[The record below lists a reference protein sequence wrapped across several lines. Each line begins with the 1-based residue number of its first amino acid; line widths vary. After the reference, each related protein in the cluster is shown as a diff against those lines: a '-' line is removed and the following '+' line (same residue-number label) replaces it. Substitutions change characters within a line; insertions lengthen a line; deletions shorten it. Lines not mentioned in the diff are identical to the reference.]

1 MVSSRKNKIEAVE
14 KLMRLTRVFPCFQG
28 LN

>member
-1 MVSSRKNKIEAVE
+1 MVNSRKNKIEAVE
-14 KLMRLTRVFPCFQG
+14 KLMRLTRVFLCFQG